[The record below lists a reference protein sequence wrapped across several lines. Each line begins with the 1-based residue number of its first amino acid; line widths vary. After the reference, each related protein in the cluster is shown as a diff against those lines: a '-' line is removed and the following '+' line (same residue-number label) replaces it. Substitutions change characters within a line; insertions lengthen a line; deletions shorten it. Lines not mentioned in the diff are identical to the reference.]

1 MGKSLMIQEQDDQR
15 IERLKK
21 QLRIR
26 TKVGVLRSALDLLE
40 KEALK
45 TERVAQWKRAAC
57 LTSNTGNKAL
67 RDFQSH
73 SRLRRNG

>member
-1 MGKSLMIQEQDDQR
+1 MGKPLMIQEQDNQR

-45 TERVAQWKRAAC
+45 TERVAQWKRAAR
-57 LTSNTGNKAL
+57 LIGNTSNKAL
-67 RDFQSH
+67 RDFQPH
-73 SRLRRNG
+73 SLMRRNE

>member
-1 MGKSLMIQEQDDQR
+1 MIQEQDDQR

-45 TERVAQWKRAAC
+45 SERVAQWKRATR
-57 LTSNTGNKAL
+57 LIGNTSNKAL
-67 RDFQSH
+67 RDFQPH
-73 SRLRRNG
+73 SRIRRNG